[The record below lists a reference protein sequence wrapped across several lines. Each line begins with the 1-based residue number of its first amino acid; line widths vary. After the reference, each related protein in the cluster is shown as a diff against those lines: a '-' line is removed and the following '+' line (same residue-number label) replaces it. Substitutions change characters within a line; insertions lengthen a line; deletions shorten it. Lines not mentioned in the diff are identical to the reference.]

1 MPLTFGEWFFV
12 FPLPF
17 SVLFDF
23 AGVRDA
29 NYALE
34 AATNHRASV
43 EGVRARAH
51 ARTHARTHVNSF
63 ARIRTCMYARIAHAL
78 AHARSVFVLNNPW
91 NIGGKKT
98 KFRGVSSKRVSLV
111 KSPTDD
117 EALKKFRLN
126 NDVEKE
132 N

>member
-1 MPLTFGEWFFV
+1 MSFF
-12 FPLPF
+12 FPL
-17 SVLFDF
+17 SLLFDF

-34 AATNHRASV
+34 AATNHRAFV
-43 EGVRARAH
+43 GGVRAR
-51 ARTHARTHVNSF
+51 ARTHVNSF
-63 ARIRTCMYARIAHAL
+63 ARIHIRRVSTHRSRT
-78 AHARSVFVLNNPW
+78 HARSVFVLNNPW
-91 NIGGKKT
+91 NVGGKKKT

-117 EALKKFRLN
+117 EALKKFRQN
-126 NDVEKE
+126 DDVEKE